1 MLKRTN
7 LSVDSEVFERFSQVA
22 KEQNKTIFAFANE
35 SLDLIYSV
43 YSQGGDIKELRRL
56 WNAYQII
63 KTIDVIT
70 LPSDFMDDLNEKL
83 IKNDREWTL
92 SAFSNLGK
100 NVGALLKMS
109 NEDINSLAK
118 VAEDFFVLVP
128 VKHFKLT
135 MLDSNSIQI
144 DIAGAGRKIESAEC
158 TAEFV
163 KGVLEQYD
171 YLAEKVDLNIG
182 TVRIR
187 AIKKGAYA
195 VP

>member
-1 MLKRTN
+1 MKRTN
-7 LSVDSEVFERFSQVA
+7 LSVDSQVFEKFSQVA
-22 KEQNKTIFAFANE
+22 KQQNKTIFAFANE
-35 SLDLIYSV
+35 ALDFVHTV
-43 YSQGGDIKELRRL
+43 YSQGGDLRDLRRL

-83 IKNDREWTL
+83 VKTDKEWTV
-92 SAFSNLGK
+92 SAFNNLGK
-100 NVGALLKMS
+100 SVGALLRMS
-109 NEDINSLAK
+109 SDDVDSLAK
-118 VAEDFFVLVP
+118 MAEDFFILIP
-128 VKHFKLT
+128 VKHFKLA
-135 MLDSNSIQI
+135 MLDQNSIQV

-171 YLAEKVDLNIG
+171 YIAEKVELNIG
-182 TVRIR
+182 TVRIK
-187 AIKKGAYA
+187 AIKKGAYS

>member
-7 LSVDSEVFERFSQVA
+7 LSVDSEIFERFSQIA
-22 KEQNKTIFAFANE
+22 KQQNKTIFAFANE

-43 YSQGGDIKELRRL
+43 YSEGGDIRDLRRL

-83 IKNDREWTL
+83 VKSDREWTL
-92 SAFSNLGK
+92 SAFNNLGK
-100 NVGALLKMS
+100 SVGALLKMS
-109 NEDINSLAK
+109 NEEINSLAR
-118 VAEDFFVLVP
+118 VAEDFFILIP
-128 VKHFKLT
+128 VKHFKLAI
-135 MLDSNSIQI
+135 LDPNSIQV

-171 YLAEKVDLNIG
+171 YLAEKVDLNVG
-182 TVRIR
+182 TVRIK